1 MCCCL
6 VLQVSGK
13 CRSSRNWASYSS
25 SHKDWSCWAGLH
37 PPSKAD
43 AVYAIP
49 SRAPRLRVHQT
60 GSRGGAEA
68 RRARAGLARS
78 VRRGCTRRWKRAL
91 HVPPRGGAVGGTA
104 CRAPTPVAGSGRLAQ
119 RGRPG
124 RGSTYLRT
132 AINRSTERAVELKP
146 SAMQCEAHLC
156 GQERNN
162 YSYSKTISPPEALSC
177 RLSSIG
183 YSSAPRQAL
192 LSAISYR
199 LSAIS
204 YRLSAI
210 GYLFRHGSGQT
221 SGLCRPSH
229 CVS

>member
-1 MCCCL
+1 MEIE
-6 VLQVSGK
+6 
-13 CRSSRNWASYSS
+13 NYSS
-25 SHKDWSCWAGLH
+25 SHKDWSCRAGLH

-43 AVYAIP
+43 AMCAIP
-49 SRAPRLRVHQT
+49 PRAPRLCVHQT

-132 AINRSTERAVELKP
+132 AIIFNLHQPHGKGRIPVYILNFHFSPTARGAYRMYF
-146 SAMQCEAHLC
+146 S
-156 GQERNN
+156 
-162 YSYSKTISPPEALSC
+162 ISIISVAAWDAGNDRQRRIAADAL
-177 RLSSIG
+177 R
-183 YSSAPRQAL
+183 
-192 LSAISYR
+192 
-199 LSAIS
+199 
-204 YRLSAI
+204 
-210 GYLFRHGSGQT
+210 
-221 SGLCRPSH
+221 
-229 CVS
+229 

>member
-1 MCCCL
+1 
-6 VLQVSGK
+6 
-13 CRSSRNWASYSS
+13 
-25 SHKDWSCWAGLH
+25 LH

-49 SRAPRLRVHQT
+49 SRAPRLCVHQT

-132 AINRSTERAVELKP
+132 AINPLYRASRGAEALGYG
-146 SAMQCEAHLC
+146 MQ
-156 GQERNN
+156 
-162 YSYSKTISPPEALSC
+162 SPPAQARPDYFFKDHMPLLPAFCTGVLRFQRTRAFLKGWVFREA
-177 RLSSIG
+177 
-183 YSSAPRQAL
+183 SAFF
-192 LSAISYR
+192 ISF
-199 LSAIS
+199 LA
-204 YRLSAI
+204 
-210 GYLFRHGSGQT
+210 SGRPN
-221 SGLCRPSH
+221 SPFSPCGRRGLGG
-229 CVS
+229 

>member
-132 AINRSTERAVELKP
+132 AIKLDQP
-146 SAMQCEAHLC
+146 LI
-156 GQERNN
+156 
-162 YSYSKTISPPEALSC
+162 KTIRSASGSVRLLRAGCAPWVRHRRRRQQSPGC
-177 RLSSIG
+177 
-183 YSSAPRQAL
+183 APVPPRC
-192 LSAISYR
+192 
-199 LSAIS
+199 
-204 YRLSAI
+204 
-210 GYLFRHGSGQT
+210 H
-221 SGLCRPSH
+221 
-229 CVS
+229 